1 MSQDYRFWKSDATTS
16 ITGIIYLFIV
26 LIQSYNLS
34 NVIHLKEK

>member
-1 MSQDYRFWKSDATTS
+1 MSQDYRFWKSDAITS